1 MSVYGSDDSVSRPNQ
16 AERVQVVTWYV
27 LRTVSG
33 DYLGEVPV
41 PSCSKGAR
49 RGLPVPSRLMNARV
63 FSSREEAEQESERVL
78 NATGLSSAPVRL
90 QINLEERGREAR
102 LVVHAEGTP

>member
-1 MSVYGSDDSVSRPNQ
+1 
-16 AERVQVVTWYV
+16 
-27 LRTVSG
+27 
-33 DYLGEVPV
+33 
-41 PSCSKGAR
+41 
-49 RGLPVPSRLMNARV
+49 MNARV